1 MLHNLFA
8 SLVLFGIA
16 LLTSTH
22 LQADE
27 TSQWPQEI
35 KTSKG
40 VVIIYQPQP
49 ETLKDDQLSARAAV
63 SIERNNSDKLIFGAI
78 WFNARLQIDR
88 SERSAT
94 IADVKITNVRIPE
107 AGDKKLTEFKSLLE
121 TEIPKWNLH
130 ISMEQ
135 LLASIKLEDQR
146 INASQKINTAPPEI
160 IFMQEPAIL
169 ITIDGEPAMQDIP
182 QRSLKRIVN
191 TPYTIIFSPTEKLY
205 YLNADKN
212 VWYTASDLSADWAV
226 AKEVSRA
233 ISDLEPEQPKNKANE
248 TTTAEENKKPGP
260 APKIIIRTKPAEL
273 ISATGKA
280 EFKPLD
286 GVKDLLYMSNTESDV
301 LLDINKQKY
310 YVLLA
315 GRWYISSKMQGP
327 WTYVAGES
335 LPKYFTTIPED
346 SNMGTVLYAVPGTDI
361 AKEAV
366 LDAQI
371 PQTAAINRSLANL
384 EVEYDGEPVFKPILS
399 TALSYAVNTAT
410 PVIKVSGSLYYAVDN
425 AVWFAATSPK
435 GKWTIATSV
444 PDEIYTIPA
453 DSPMYNITFVK
464 IYKAEPEV
472 VYVGY
477 TPGYTYTYIYG
488 SSIVYGTGYYYPGWY
503 HHGYYPRPA
512 TWGYYARWNPYMGW
526 GYGMS
531 YSSGPFTFSIGLGGW
546 YHGGWWGPHHYYAY
560 RHAYR
565 HAYYQGYRRGIHSG
579 YRPGNRPTT
588 LPVNAKQTR
597 PSTRPSTRNLYKNP
611 RNVARVNP
619 VTKQAKAR
627 PATDRAN
634 NIYTDRQGNLHR
646 KTNDGWQNRSNNSW
660 QKNQPAQRLT
670 SNPRD
675 GYNTQQLQRSY
686 QSRQQGAQ
694 RNQQFNRARSGA
706 GGGRRR

>member
-1 MLHNLFA
+1 MLQNLLA
-8 SLVLFGIA
+8 SLAIFWIA

-22 LQADE
+22 LQAGE
-27 TSQWPQEI
+27 TNQWPQKI
-35 KTSKG
+35 KTDKG

-49 ETLKDDQLSARAAV
+49 EALEDNLLSARAAV
-63 SIERNNSDKLIFGAI
+63 SIELKHSDKRVFGAI

-88 SERSAT
+88 TERSAV
-94 IADVKITNVRIPE
+94 IGDVKITNVRIPQ
-107 AGDKKLTEFKSLLE
+107 ADDKKLNPFKTLLE
-121 TEIPKWNLH
+121 TEIPKWNLE
-130 ISMEQ
+130 ISMDQ
-135 LLASIKLEDQR
+135 LLASLKIEDQR
-146 INASQKINTAPPEI
+146 INASKKINTAPPEI
-160 IFMQEPAIL
+160 IFIEAPAIL
-169 ITIDGEPAMQDIP
+169 VTIDGEPEMQDIP
-182 QRSLKRIVN
+182 QRNLKRIVN
-191 TPYTIIFSPTEKLY
+191 TPFTIIFNPTEKLY

-212 VWYTASDLSADWAV
+212 VWFTASSLTADWTV

-233 ISDLEPEQPKNKANE
+233 ISDLEPEYPEDE
-248 TTTAEENKKPGP
+248 TRQTSTTDETRKPGP
-260 APKIIIRTKPAEL
+260 IPKVIIRTKPAEL

-280 EFKPLD
+280 EFKPVD

-310 YVLLA
+310 YVLLS

-327 WTYVAGES
+327 WKYVAGES
-335 LPKYFTTIPED
+335 LPKYFAHIPED

-371 PQTAAINRSLANL
+371 PQTAAINRNLAHL

-410 PVIKVSGSLYYAVDN
+410 PVIKISGNLYYAVDN
-425 AVWFAATSPK
+425 AVWFVATSPT

-453 DSPMYNITFVK
+453 DSPMYNVTFVK

-488 SSIVYGTGYYYPGWY
+488 STIVYGTGYYYPGWF
-503 HHGYYPRPA
+503 HHWYYPHPA
-512 TWGYYARWNPYMGW
+512 TWGYHARWNPYIGW
-526 GYGMS
+526 GFGMS
-531 YSSGPFTFSIGLGGW
+531 YSTGPYIFSIGYGGW
-546 YHGGWWGPHHYYAY
+546 YHGGWWGPYHYYPY
-560 RHAYR
+560 RR
-565 HAYYQGYRRGIHSG
+565 AYYHRYRRGIHSG
-579 YRPGNRPTT
+579 YRPHRPAT
-588 LPVNAKQTR
+588 LHANTRQTR
-597 PSTRPSTRNLYKNP
+597 PATRNIYKNT
-611 RNVARVNP
+611 RNAARVNP
-619 VTKQAKAR
+619 VPKQAAAR
-627 PATDRAN
+627 PAADRSN

-646 KTNDGWQNRSNNSW
+646 RTDDGWQNRRNNSW
-660 QKNQPAQRLT
+660 QKTSPAQRPAHN
-670 SNPRD
+670 SRD
-675 GYNTQQLQRSY
+675 AHHTQQLQRSY
-686 QSRQQGAQ
+686 QYRQQGMQ

>member
-1 MLHNLFA
+1 MLQNLFA
-8 SLVLFGIA
+8 TLAVFWIA
-16 LLTSTH
+16 LLTGSH
-22 LQADE
+22 LQAGE
-27 TSQWPQEI
+27 INQWPQEI

-40 VVIIYQPQP
+40 VVIVYQPQP
-49 ETLKDDQLSARAAV
+49 ESLKDNQLSARAAV
-63 SIERNNSDKLIFGAI
+63 SIELTNSDELVFGAI

-88 SERSAT
+88 AERSAT
-94 IADVKITNVRIPE
+94 IADVKITNVRVPQ
-107 AGDKKLTEFKSLLE
+107 AGDKKLTQFKTLLE
-121 TEIPKWNLH
+121 TEIPKWNLE

-135 LLASIKLEDQR
+135 LLASLKIEDQR
-146 INASQKINTAPPEI
+146 INASKKINTAPPEI
-160 IFMQEPAIL
+160 IFIEEPAIL
-169 ITIDGEPAMQDIP
+169 ITIDGEPAMQDVH

-191 TPYTIIFSPTEKLY
+191 TPFTIIFNPTEKLY

-212 VWYTASDLSADWAV
+212 TWYSASELTADWTV

-233 ISDLEPEQPKNKANE
+233 ISDLEPEHHEDITSQTSSTEK
-248 TTTAEENKKPGP
+248 TKKPGP
-260 APKIIIRTKPAEL
+260 VPKIIIRTKPAEL

-280 EFKPLD
+280 EFKPVD

-327 WTYVAGES
+327 WRYVAGES
-335 LPKYFTTIPED
+335 LPEYFATIPED

-371 PQTAAINRSLANL
+371 PQTAAISRSLASL
-384 EVEYDGEPVFKPILS
+384 QVEYDGEPVFKPILS
-399 TALSYAVNTAT
+399 TALSYAVNSAT

-425 AVWFAATSPK
+425 AVWFAATSAT

-453 DSPMYNITFVK
+453 DSPMYNVTFVK

-472 VYVGY
+472 IYVGY

-488 SSIVYGTGYYYPGWY
+488 STIVYGTGYYYPGWY
-503 HHGYYPRPA
+503 HHWYYPRPA
-512 TWGYYARWNPYMGW
+512 TWGYHARWNPYMGW
-526 GYGMS
+526 GFGMS
-531 YSSGPFTFSIGLGGW
+531 YSSGPFTFSIGYGGW
-546 YHGGWWGPHHYYAY
+546 YHGGWWGPHHHYYAY
-560 RHAYR
+560 RHAYYHR
-565 HAYYQGYRRGIHSG
+565 YRRGIHSG
-579 YRPGNRPTT
+579 YRPGNRPAT
-588 LPVNAKQTR
+588 LPANARQ
-597 PSTRPSTRNLYKNP
+597 TRPSTRNLYKNP
-611 RNVARVNP
+611 RNIARVNP

-660 QKNQPAQRLT
+660 QKNPQTQRPAHN
-670 SNPRD
+670 SRD
-675 GYNTQQLQRSY
+675 AYNTQQLQRSY
-686 QSRQQGAQ
+686 QSRQQGVQ
-694 RNQQFNRARSGA
+694 RNQQFNRAGA